1 VKDIV
6 FAVILGIGIGGLY
19 AMLATGLVT
28 AFKGSGV
35 INFAHGAFAMYTVYV
50 YDELTKNGDLVFPWV
65 DIIPGHSPN
74 LPVTVSLGD
83 QMARFPAAVLALLM
97 ACFIGL
103 LAHLLVFRPLRNAPA
118 LGKVI
123 GAVGIMLYLQ
133 SIASINFGAEARQ
146 NPGFLPGTSGDN
158 TFFANFLDFGKNL
171 PHIVVWMASCALVM
185 GAVVWAILTFTR
197 FGLATRAADENE
209 KGASLIGYSPQLLA
223 GINWVFS
230 ALLAGITGLIV
241 IGLGSLQVD
250 RFTLYV
256 VPALAAALVGNLTS
270 IPLAVAGGFLIGMF
284 QSGMVEVADQSW
296 WPAWLPANGMR
307 ELVPLLAIVLVLFF
321 RGARLPVRGSI
332 IQRRQPLA
340 LATKRAW
347 VGVVVGIVLVALLS
361 NIFTAEWEVA
371 LTTSLT
377 AGMIMLSSVVLVGF
391 LGQISLAQ
399 TALAGIAAYTAI
411 RFSSNGTLGP
421 FDLVAVDGPGL
432 PAPIAFVIGVAAAVI
447 VGLLVGLPA
456 LRIRGVQLAI
466 VTIAAVGPIG
476 NLLLQNQSLFSTAA
490 EASMPVPKPRW
501 FGVYLSATDPNTART
516 DFWRFTAFAVIAF
529 VLVGLAVVNLRRG
542 ATGRRFLAVRA
553 NERAAAAA
561 GIDVARTKMLGFAI
575 ASALAGIG
583 GIFQAYK
590 LGAVQVESYSLFAG
604 LAILAFAYLGG
615 ITSVWGAIIGGLMIG
630 GGLVSQTIG
639 NFADADFNAYL
650 SVIGAIGLIL
660 TAILNPE
667 GIATGTSLTVK
678 HLWAKARGRQAPV
691 PAPPAPAPSEPTSPA
706 TVAP

>member
-1 VKDIV
+1 VDQII
-6 FAVILGIGIGGLY
+6 FAVILGLGIGGLY

-74 LPVTVSLGD
+74 IPVTVSLGD
-83 QMARFPAAVLALLM
+83 EMSKFPAAVLALLM
-97 ACFIGL
+97 ACFLGL

-133 SIASINFGAEARQ
+133 SIASLNFGAEARE
-146 NPGFLPGTSGDN
+146 NPGFLPGTTGLDA
-158 TFFANFLDFGKNL
+158 FIKNFLSLGNL
-171 PHIVVWMASCALVM
+171 PNLIIWLAGCALVM
-185 GAVVWAILTFTR
+185 GAAVWALLEFTR

-209 KGASLIGYSPQLLA
+209 KGASLLGFSPQLLA
-223 GINWVFS
+223 GLNWVLS
-230 ALLAGITGLIV
+230 AFLAGVTGLV
-241 IGLGSLQVD
+241 AIGLSSLSVD

-256 VPALAAALVGNLTS
+256 IPALAAALVGNLTS
-270 IPLAVAGGFLIGMF
+270 IPLAVLGGFLLGMF
-284 QSGMVEVADQSW
+284 QSGMVEVADKSW
-296 WPAWLPANGMR
+296 WPGWLPINGVR
-307 ELVPLLAIVLVLFF
+307 ELVPLLAIVAVLFL
-321 RGARLPVRGSI
+321 RGDRLPVRGSI

-340 LATKRAW
+340 LATNRAW
-347 VGVVVGIVLVALLS
+347 LGVAIGIGLVWFLS
-361 NIFTAEWEVA
+361 NIFTAQWEVA
-371 LTTSLT
+371 LTTSLI
-377 AGMIMLSSVVLVGF
+377 AGMIMLSSVVLIGF

-399 TALAGIAAYTAI
+399 TALAGVAAYTAI
-411 RFSSNGTLGP
+411 RFASNGTLGP
-421 FDLVAVDGPGL
+421 FDLVAVDGPGW
-432 PAPIAFVIGVAAAVI
+432 PAPIAFVLGVAAAVI

-476 NLLLQNQSLFSTAA
+476 DLLLRNRSVFSSAA
-490 EASMPVPKPRW
+490 EANMPVPRPRW
-501 FGVYLSATDPNTART
+501 FGIYVSATDPVTSTT
-516 DFWRFTAFAVIAF
+516 DYWRFTAFAVLAF
-529 VLVGLAVVNLRRG
+529 VLLGLAVVNLRRG

-561 GIDVARTKMLGFAI
+561 GIDVARTKLLGFAI

-583 GIFQAYK
+583 GIFQAYRF
-590 LGAVQVESYSLFAG
+590 GSVAVESYSLFAG

-615 ITSVWGAIIGGLMIG
+615 ITSVWGAIIGGLMVG

-667 GIATGTSLTVK
+667 GIATGTALTVK
-678 HLWAKARGRQAPV
+678 HLWAKARGRQASV
-691 PAPPAPAPSEPTSPA
+691 PAPPSPAPSEPPSPA

>member
-1 VKDIV
+1 VDQII

-50 YDELTKNGDLVFPWV
+50 YDELTKSGTLVMPWV

-74 LPVTVSLGD
+74 IPVRIHISDGMGSLPATT
-83 QMARFPAAVLALLM
+83 LALLM
-97 ACFIGL
+97 ACLLGL

-133 SIASINFGAEARQ
+133 AVASLNFGAEARQ
-146 NPGFLPGTSGDN
+146 NPGFLPSTSGDKA
-158 TFFANFLDFGKNL
+158 FFTNFLGLGNL
-171 PHIVVWMASCALVM
+171 PHLIVWMAGCAIVM
-185 GAVVWAILTFTR
+185 GAVVWALLTYTR

-209 KGASLIGYSPQLLA
+209 KGASLLGYSPQLLA
-223 GINWVFS
+223 GLNWVLS
-230 ALLAGITGLIV
+230 ALLAGITGLVV

-256 VPALAAALVGNLTS
+256 IPALGAALVGNLTS
-270 IPLAVAGGFLIGMF
+270 IPLAVAGGFIIGMF

-296 WPAWLPANGMR
+296 WPQWLPANGMR

-321 RGARLPVRGSI
+321 RGSRLPIRGSI

-340 LATKRAW
+340 LATDRAW
-347 VGVVVGIVLVALLS
+347 VGLGIALVLVFILS
-361 NIFTAEWEVA
+361 NLFTAEWEVA
-371 LTTSLT
+371 LTTSLV

-399 TALAGIAAYTAI
+399 TALAGVAAYTAI
-411 RFSSNGTLGP
+411 RFASNGTLGP
-421 FDLVAVDGPGL
+421 FDLVAVDGPGW
-432 PAPIAFVIGVAAAVI
+432 PAPIAFLFGVAAAVV
-447 VGLLVGLPA
+447 VGFLVGLPA

-476 NLLLQNQSLFSTAA
+476 NLLLQNESIYSTAA
-490 EASMPVPKPRW
+490 QATMPVPKPRW
-501 FGVYLSATDPNTART
+501 FGLYVSATDPQTNQT
-516 DFWRFTAFAVIAF
+516 DYWHFTVFAVIVFA
-529 VLVGLAVVNLRRG
+529 LLGLAVVNLRRG

-575 ASALAGIG
+575 ASALAGVG
-583 GIFQAYK
+583 GIMQAYR

-639 NFADADFNAYL
+639 HFSGDDFNAYL
-650 SVIGAIGLIL
+650 AIIGAIGLIL

-667 GIATGTSLTVK
+667 GIATGTALTVK
-678 HLWAKARGRQAPV
+678 ALWAKARGR
-691 PAPPAPAPSEPTSPA
+691 APASEPPETAPSAPTSAAGVSP
-706 TVAP
+706 

>member
-1 VKDIV
+1 MSEIL
-6 FAVILGIGIGGLY
+6 FAVILGIGVGGLY

-35 INFAHGAFAMYTVYV
+35 INFAQGAFAMYTVYV
-50 YDELTKNGDLVFPWV
+50 FDELNKNGDLVFPWV

-74 LPVTVSLGD
+74 IPVTVSFGD
-83 QMARFPAAVLALLM
+83 SMGDFPAAVLALLM
-97 ACFIGL
+97 ACLIGL

-133 SIASINFGAEARQ
+133 SVASINFGAEARE
-146 NPGFLPGTSGDN
+146 NPGFLPGTSGRN
-158 TFFANFLDFGKNL
+158 TSIEDFLSLGNL
-171 PHIVVWMASCALVM
+171 PYLFVWMASCALVM

-230 ALLAGITGLIV
+230 ALLAGITGLVV

-250 RFTLYV
+250 RFTLFV

-296 WPAWLPANGMR
+296 WPEWLPANGMR
-307 ELVPLLAIVLVLFF
+307 ELIPLLAIVLVLYF
-321 RGARLPVRGSI
+321 RGSRLPVRGSI

-347 VGVVVGIVLVALLS
+347 IGVVVGIVLVAILS
-361 NIFTAEWEVA
+361 NTFTAQWEVA
-371 LTTSLT
+371 LTTSLV
-377 AGMIMLSSVVLVGF
+377 AGMIMLSSVVLIGF

-399 TALAGIAAYTAI
+399 TALAGVAAYTAI
-411 RFSSNGTLGP
+411 RFASDGTLGP
-421 FDLVAVDGPGL
+421 FDLVAVDGPGW
-432 PAPIAFVIGVAAAVI
+432 PAPIAFVVGVAAAVI

-476 NLLLQNQSLFSTAA
+476 NLLLQNESVYSTAA
-490 EASMPVPKPRW
+490 QATMPMPKPNW
-501 FGVYLSATDPNTART
+501 FGAYVSATDPTTNRT
-516 DFWRFTAFAVIAF
+516 DYWRFTAFALVAF
-529 VLVGLAVVNLRRG
+529 VLLGLAVVNLRRG

-575 ASALAGIG
+575 ASALAGVG
-583 GIFQAYK
+583 GIFQAYR
-590 LGAVQVESYSLFAG
+590 LGAVQVETYSLFAG

-615 ITSVWGAIIGGLMIG
+615 ITSVWGAIIGGMMIG

-639 NFADADFNAYL
+639 NFSGDDFNAYL
-650 SVIGAIGLIL
+650 SIIGAIGLIL

-678 HLWAKARGRQAPV
+678 HLWAKARGSAAA
-691 PAPPAPAPSEPTSPA
+691 PAPPSPAPTGGTTPA
-706 TVAP
+706 PVTP

>member
-6 FAVILGIGIGGLY
+6 FAVILGIGVGGLY

-50 YDELTKNGDLVFPWV
+50 YDELNDSGNLVFPWV
-65 DIIPGHSPN
+65 DIIPGQRPN
-74 LPVTVSLGD
+74 IPVTVSLGD
-83 QMARFPAAVLALLM
+83 GLGDFPAAVLALLM

-133 SIASINFGAEARQ
+133 SVASINFGAEARE
-146 NPGFLPGTSGDN
+146 NPGFLPGTSGSD
-158 TFFANFLDFGKNL
+158 TFIANFLNFGKNL
-171 PHIVVWMASCALVM
+171 PHLIVWMASCALVM

-230 ALLAGITGLIV
+230 ALLAGITGLVV

-256 VPALAAALVGNLTS
+256 VPALGAALVGNLTS

-284 QSGMVEVADQSW
+284 QSGMVEIAGEDW
-296 WPAWLPANGMR
+296 WPDWLPANGMR

-321 RGARLPVRGSI
+321 RGSRLPVRGSI

-347 VGVVVGIVLVALLS
+347 IGVVVGLVLVALLS
-361 NIFTAEWEVA
+361 NVFTAQWEVA

-411 RFSSNGTLGP
+411 RFASDGTLGP
-421 FDLVAVDGPGL
+421 FDLVAVDGPGW
-432 PAPIAFVIGVAAAVI
+432 PAPIAFVLGVAAAVI

-466 VTIAAVGPIG
+466 VTIAAVGPIS
-476 NLLLQNQSLFSTAA
+476 NLLLQNESLYSTAA
-490 EASMPVPKPRW
+490 QATMPVPKPEW
-501 FGVYLSATDPNTART
+501 FGVYVSATDPNTNRT
-516 DFWRFTAFAVIAF
+516 DYWRFTAFAVLAF
-529 VLVGLAVVNLRRG
+529 VLLGLAVVNLRRG

-561 GIDVARTKMLGFAI
+561 GIDVARTKLLGFAI

-590 LGAVQVESYSLFAG
+590 LGAVQVETYSLFAG

-615 ITSVWGAIIGGLMIG
+615 ITSVWGAVIGGLMVG

-650 SVIGAIGLIL
+650 SIIGAIGLIL

-678 HLWAKARGRQAPV
+678 HLWAKARGRAAA
-691 PAPPAPAPSEPTSPA
+691 PAPPSPAPTSGTSPA
-706 TVAP
+706 PVTP

>member
-1 VKDIV
+1 VDQII
-6 FAVILGIGIGGLY
+6 FAVILGLGAGGLY

-50 YDELTKNGDLVFPWV
+50 YDELTKSGDLVFPWV
-65 DIIPGHSPN
+65 DIIPGNSPN
-74 LPVTVSLGD
+74 IPVTVSLGD
-83 QMARFPAAVLALLM
+83 QMAKFPAAVVALLM
-97 ACFIGL
+97 ACFLGL

-133 SIASINFGAEARQ
+133 SVASLNFGAEARQ
-146 NPGFLPGTSGDN
+146 NPGFLPGTTGL
-158 TFFANFLDFGKNL
+158 TAFVKNFLTLGNL
-171 PHIVVWMASCALVM
+171 PNLIIWLAACALVM
-185 GAVVWAILTFTR
+185 GGAVWALLEFTR

-209 KGASLIGYSPQLLA
+209 KGASLLGFSPQLLA
-223 GINWVFS
+223 GMNWVLS
-230 ALLAGITGLIV
+230 AFLAGVTGLV
-241 IGLGSLQVD
+241 AIGLSSLSVD

-256 VPALAAALVGNLTS
+256 IPALAAALVGNLTS
-270 IPLAVAGGFLIGMF
+270 IPLAVLGGFLLGMF
-284 QSGMVEVADQSW
+284 ESGMVEIADKSW
-296 WPAWLPANGMR
+296 WPHWLPINGVR
-307 ELVPLLAIVLVLFF
+307 GLVPLLAIVLVLFL
-321 RGARLPVRGSI
+321 RGDRLPVRGSI

-340 LATKRAW
+340 LATNRAW
-347 VGVVVGIVLVALLS
+347 LGVAIGIGLVWVLS

-371 LTTSLT
+371 LTTSLV
-377 AGMIMLSSVVLVGF
+377 AGMIMLSSVVLIGF

-399 TALAGIAAYTAI
+399 TALAGVAAYTAI
-411 RFSSNGTLGP
+411 RFASNGTLGP
-421 FDLVAVDGPGL
+421 FDIVAVDGPGW
-432 PAPIAFVIGVAAAVI
+432 PAPIAFVVGVAAAVI

-476 NLLLQNQSLFSTAA
+476 DLLLRNKSIFSSAA
-490 EASMPVPKPRW
+490 EANMPVPRPRW
-501 FGVYLSATDPNTART
+501 FGIYVSATDPTTSST
-516 DFWRFTAFAVIAF
+516 DYWRFTAFAVIAF
-529 VLVGLAVVNLRRG
+529 VLLGLAVVNLRRG

-561 GIDVARTKMLGFAI
+561 GIDVARTKMLGFGI
-575 ASALAGIG
+575 ASALAGVG
-583 GIFQAYK
+583 GIFQAYR
-590 LGAVQVESYSLFAG
+590 LGSVAVESYSLFAG

-615 ITSVWGAIIGGLMIG
+615 ITSVWGAIIGGLLVG

-650 SVIGAIGLIL
+650 SIIGAIGLIL

-667 GIATGTSLTVK
+667 GIATGTAMTVK
-678 HLWAKARGRQAPV
+678 HLWAKARGSSAPV
-691 PAPPAPAPSEPTSPA
+691 PAPPSPAPSEPA

>member
-1 VKDIV
+1 VNQII
-6 FAVILGIGIGGLY
+6 FAVILGLGVGGLY

-50 YDELTKNGDLVFPWV
+50 YDELTTNGDLIFPWV
-65 DIIPGHSPN
+65 DIIPGDSPN
-74 LPVTVSLGD
+74 IPVTVSIGD
-83 QMARFPAAVLALLM
+83 EMAKFPAAVLALLM
-97 ACFIGL
+97 ACFLGL

-133 SIASINFGAEARQ
+133 SVASLNFGGEARE
-146 NPGFLPGTSGDN
+146 NPGFLPGTTGLDA
-158 TFFANFLDFGKNL
+158 FIEDFLGLGNL
-171 PHIVVWMASCALVM
+171 PHLIIWLAACALVM
-185 GAVVWAILTFTR
+185 GAVVWALLEFTR

-209 KGASLIGYSPQLLA
+209 KGASLLGFSPQVLA
-223 GINWVFS
+223 GVNWVLS
-230 ALLAGITGLIV
+230 AFLAGVTGLVV
-241 IGLGSLQVD
+241 IGLSSLSVD

-256 VPALAAALVGNLTS
+256 IPALAAALVGNLTS
-270 IPLAVAGGFLIGMF
+270 IPLAVMGGFLLGMF
-284 QSGMVEVADQSW
+284 QSGMVEVADKSW
-296 WPAWLPANGMR
+296 WPDWLPGSGVR
-307 ELVPLLAIVLVLFF
+307 ELVPLLAIVAVLFL
-321 RGARLPVRGSI
+321 RGDRLPVRGSI

-340 LATKRAW
+340 LATNRAW
-347 VGVVVGIVLVALLS
+347 IGVLVGIGLVWFLS
-361 NIFTAEWEVA
+361 NIFTAQWEVA
-371 LTTSLT
+371 LTTSLV

-399 TALAGIAAYTAI
+399 TALAGVAAYTAI
-411 RFSSNGTLGP
+411 RFASDGTLGP
-421 FDLVAVDGPGL
+421 FDIVAVDGPGW
-432 PAPIAFVIGVAAAVI
+432 PAPIAFVVGVAAAVI

-476 NLLLQNQSLFSTAA
+476 DLLLRNTSIFSSAA
-490 EASMPVPKPRW
+490 EANMPVPRPEW
-501 FGVYLSATDPNTART
+501 FGIDVSATDPETNST
-516 DFWRFTAFAVIAF
+516 DYWRFTVFAVIAF
-529 VLVGLAVVNLRRG
+529 VLLGLAVVNLRRG

-561 GIDVARTKMLGFAI
+561 GIDVARTKLLGFGI

-583 GIFQAYK
+583 GIFQAYR
-590 LGAVQVESYSLFAG
+590 LGSVAIESYSLFAG

-615 ITSVWGAIIGGLMIG
+615 ITSVWGAIVGGLMVG

-650 SVIGAIGLIL
+650 SIIGAIGLIL

-667 GIATGTSLTVK
+667 GIATGTALTAK
-678 HLWAKARGRQAPV
+678 QLWAKARGGRAPA
-691 PAPPAPAPSEPTSPA
+691 PAPPAPAPSEPPSPA
-706 TVAP
+706 AVAP